1 MRMCQ
6 KCAIFSGNIREIP
19 GIIGNLNP
27 INTTD
32 TGNYTEIDVR
42 ISPPPHDHQ
51 KEIFKNKV
59 GVIPNMNTSV
69 IVRTGI

>member
-6 KCAIFSGNIREIP
+6 KCAKFSGNIREIP

-27 INTTD
+27 IKTTD

-42 ISPPPHDHQ
+42 ISLPPQ
-51 KEIFKNKV
+51 SSERNV
-59 GVIPNMNTSV
+59 
-69 IVRTGI
+69 